1 MFSKYF
7 HIIQSHRGYKNR
19 TAAYIRFY
27 KNAIAR
33 NKELSFPA
41 EGEEEWLK
49 RWRKYDK
56 KLSPLAYRVFSRY
69 IGPNID
75 ILPMELCVNYI
86 EPILTPPNFRAYYS
100 DKNMLDKII
109 GNNPTV
115 HIAPTTY
122 IRNIRGGWYDTMYQL
137 MNPDQIDFLIIS
149 LSNEKVIVKPSLDNS
164 GHGVRLFSRQKEGC
178 YVDNEGNVLSYDF
191 LNYQY
196 RQDFLIQEYFEQS
209 KFTASFNSSSVNTIR
224 MATYRDRTG
233 IVHPLGAGMRIGG
246 RGSVVDNAHAGG
258 RFVGIYDSGDLC
270 DFLCNQYGERTTE
283 FNGIDFKKNHFS
295 FENFD
300 RIQSFAVSISSK
312 ILHHDLVALDIA
324 LDQNDNPQII
334 EMNCSGFGGWFF
346 QFTTCP
352 ALKSYTKEI
361 MDYCFA
367 NKLYLAK

>member
-7 HIIQSHRGYKNR
+7 HIYQNHRGYKNR

-86 EPILTPPNFRAYYS
+86 EPVLTPQSFRAYYS

-122 IRNIRGGWYDTMYQL
+122 IRNIKGVWYDTMYQL
-137 MNPDQIDFLIIS
+137 LKPNQIDFLINN
-149 LSNEKVIVKPSLDNS
+149 LSDEKVIVKPSLDNS
-164 GHGVRLFSRQKEGC
+164 GHGVRLFFKQKNGIFT
-178 YVDNEGNVLSYDF
+178 DKNGDDLSLSF
-191 LNYQY
+191 LKSVYKY
-196 RQDFLIQEYFEQS
+196 DFLIQECFKQS
-209 KFTASFNSSSVNTIR
+209 DYISQFNTSSVNTIR
-224 MATYRDRTG
+224 MATYRDRNG
-233 IVHPLGAGMRIGG
+233 MVHPLGALMRIGKE
-246 RGSVVDNAHAGG
+246 GSVVDNAHAGG

-334 EMNCSGFGGWFF
+334 EMNCSGFGGWLF

-352 ALKSYTKEI
+352 ALKNYTEEI

-367 NKLYLAK
+367 NNLVK